1 METTMSFVVVASDNI
16 RLSTA
21 IPMTWLI
28 SKDVAVI
35 GQNYEWHLPLKN
47 INKKAEKYAKVDNQW
62 KKDFGRVLDIQG

>member
-16 RLSTA
+16 NLSTA

-28 SKDVAVI
+28 SRNFPVV
-35 GQNYEWHLPLKN
+35 GQNYEWYLPLKN

-62 KKDFGRVLDIQG
+62 KTDIGRVLDVQG

>member
-1 METTMSFVVVASDNI
+1 MSFVVVASDNT

-28 SKDVAVI
+28 SESVVAIAVV
-35 GQNYEWHLPLKN
+35 GQNCEWYLPFKN
-47 INKKAEKYAKVDNQW
+47 INKKAEKYAEVDNQW